1 MTRANPLRPSSSATA
16 ADATSHNVSLDMD
29 SLRGKLLLASP
40 TMADPN
46 FSRSVVLIAEHT
58 EEGAMGLVLN
68 RPAETTVAEAVPD
81 LAWLADS
88 DANVFVGGPVAET
101 AVIVL
106 AEFDRPELAGA
117 LVEPDLGFIGAD
129 ADDPEQLE
137 GAIRRARVFAGHAGW
152 GPGQLEDELA
162 EEAWIIEPPT
172 REEIFTLDPSDL
184 WAAVLRRKGH
194 RYALLATMPEDPSLN

>member
-1 MTRANPLRPSSSATA
+1 MAE
-16 ADATSHNVSLDMD
+16 
-29 SLRGKLLLASP
+29 SLRGKLILASP
-40 TMADPN
+40 VLRDPN
-46 FSRSVVLIAEHT
+46 FMRTVVLIAEHT
-58 EEGAMGLVLN
+58 DDGAMGLVLN
-68 RPAETTVAEAVPD
+68 RPAASTVGEAVPD
-81 LAWLADS
+81 LSWLAGDEEP
-88 DANVFVGGPVAET
+88 VYVGGPVAET

-117 LVEPDLGFIGAD
+117 LVEDDLGFIGAD
-129 ADDPEQLE
+129 ADDPERLD

-172 REEIFTLDPSDL
+172 REEIFTLEPTEL

-194 RYALLATMPEDPSLN
+194 RYALLATMPPDPSLN